1 MHFDPDARV
10 LVLSNWDKIKLCD
23 KFSAIIFF
31 CLTPFFQLQF
41 GLIGCMV
48 LMKEYVPKTTGAM
61 KTGKRNFHSDV
72 KKNFTTAVKREKSF
86 IG

>member
-1 MHFDPDARV
+1 
-10 LVLSNWDKIKLCD
+10 
-23 KFSAIIFF
+23 
-31 CLTPFFQLQF
+31 
-41 GLIGCMV
+41 MV